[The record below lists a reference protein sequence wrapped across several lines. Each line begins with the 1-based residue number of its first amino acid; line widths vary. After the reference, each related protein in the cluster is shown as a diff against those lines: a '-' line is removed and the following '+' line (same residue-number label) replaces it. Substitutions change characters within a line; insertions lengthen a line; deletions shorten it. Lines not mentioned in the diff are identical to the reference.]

1 MIATTS
7 TTTWQGCPVLS
18 ELHPKPSK
26 PSHLNTYPAT
36 QEQESQGCRVQGSRR
51 NHREAEGCQSGLAAG
66 HGCGAGATGTSMSND
81 LGLKPRPQPDQIG
94 ATFQEADITA
104 NTEKAKEQ
112 IQQTETGLSFKK
124 RKSPKTPPSSNK

>member
-1 MIATTS
+1 
-7 TTTWQGCPVLS
+7 
-18 ELHPKPSK
+18 
-26 PSHLNTYPAT
+26 
-36 QEQESQGCRVQGSRR
+36 
-51 NHREAEGCQSGLAAG
+51 
-66 HGCGAGATGTSMSND
+66 MSND